1 MREDVLAK
9 ALDDPRGTA
18 ARILDAAEEVFAQ
31 QGYGAASTREM
42 ARRARV
48 PFGAVHYHWGS
59 KQELWE
65 GVFRRL
71 TDRTRETLARNVVAG
86 KTAGETM
93 DNLVDAFMDLLIARP
108 ETIRLLLRI
117 RLEPPERLTPAL
129 QAMSRQLNDLG
140 LAILREHISDASF
153 DGGAAILVISSAFI
167 GALADVA
174 AQQEV
179 LGGDVYTSRP
189 ARERLRR
196 ELKRVARLVFEVR
209 E

>member
-31 QGYGAASTREM
+31 QGYGAASTREI

-59 KQELWE
+59 KQQLWE

-86 KTAGETM
+86 RTAGETM
-93 DNLVDAFMDLLIARP
+93 DNLVDAFLDLLIARP
-108 ETIRLLLRI
+108 ETIRLLLRV
-117 RLEPPERLTPAL
+117 RLEPPERMTPAIR
-129 QAMSRQLNDLG
+129 AMSRQLDDLG
-140 LAILREHISDASF
+140 LAILREHMPEASF
-153 DGGAAILVISSAFI
+153 DAAAAILVISSAFV
-167 GALADVA
+167 GALADVE
-174 AQQEV
+174 AQQEL

>member
-18 ARILDAAEEVFAQ
+18 ARILDAAEEVFAE

-59 KQELWE
+59 KQQLWE
-65 GVFRRL
+65 VVFRRL
-71 TDRTRETLARNVVAG
+71 TDRTRETLARNVVPG
-86 KTAGETM
+86 KTVGETM
-93 DNLVDAFMDLLIARP
+93 DNLVDSFLDLLILRP
-108 ETIRLLLRI
+108 QTVRLLLRI
-117 RLEPPERLTPAL
+117 RLEPPERVTPAHR
-129 QAMSRQLNDLG
+129 AMGRQLEDLG
-140 LAILREHISDASF
+140 LAILRDQMPDAAF
-153 DGGAAILVISSAFI
+153 DGAAAILVISSAFI
-167 GALADVA
+167 GALSDIE
-174 AQQEV
+174 AQQEM

>member
-18 ARILDAAEEVFAQ
+18 ARILDAAEDVFAQ

-140 LAILREHISDASF
+140 LAILREHISDGSF
-153 DGGAAILVISSAFI
+153 DGAAAILVISSAFI

-174 AQQEV
+174 AQQEL